1 VVRTCALRSRIH
13 GSAAAAMGILL
24 GVLLGVVLPGAVGG
38 PRATAREPIAGS
50 SRASAPALTEPRTQL
65 ATSVTDGGSSGL
77 PGDLAQNAANLAS
90 ASGPYGSGSPGPST
104 TEVGSATAD
113 RTGAGPDQLSGPASR
128 SEEHLVPSAG
138 LRGTPAERAPP
149 V

>member
-1 VVRTCALRSRIH
+1 MVRTCALRSRIH

-38 PRATAREPIAGS
+38 PRASAREPIAGS
-50 SRASAPALTEPRTQL
+50 SRASAPALTELRTQL
-65 ATSVTDGGSSGL
+65 ATSLTDDSSRDS
-77 PGDLAQNAANLAS
+77 PGDLTQNLANQAS

-104 TEVGSATAD
+104 TDVGSATAD
-113 RTGAGPDQLSGPASR
+113 RTAAGPDQLSGPASR
-128 SEEHLVPSAG
+128 SEEHLVTSAG
-138 LRGTPAERAPP
+138 LRGTPAVRAPP